1 MAPVIV
7 WFRRNLRFADNAAL
21 AAAVESSRPIIPLYV
36 VTEEDAG
43 SASRWW
49 LHHSLASLDREL
61 QQRGSGLVIRSGAAV
76 DVLQDVAEE
85 SGAGGIFF
93 ARRYEPA
100 SRAEEEAIETTLDAG
115 VDIHAFDDS
124 LLHHPQTVM
133 TQGGTPF
140 RVFTPFW
147 RAANSLGEPPSPD
160 EAPDAVEFAENLPAS
175 QRLDDLDLLPRA
187 PDWAQGLR
195 NTWNPGEPGG
205 LNRIDELE
213 AVVQDYAEGRDR
225 PDLDATSR
233 LSPHLHFGEV
243 SVRQVWHS
251 VRGFEARL
259 QASSGAE
266 ALLRQLYWRD
276 FSAYLLY
283 HSPKLPSEPLREE
296 FNAFP
301 WSDDEGLLRAWQKGQ
316 TGYPIV
322 DAGMRQLWATGW
334 MHNRVRMIVASFL
347 VKDLLIP
354 WQQGADWFLDTL
366 VDADLAN
373 NSASWQWVA
382 GCGTDAAPYFRI
394 FNPVLQGK
402 KFDPDGAYVR
412 RWVPE
417 IAGLP
422 NEVIHEPW
430 KATTAALDAAG
441 VRPGADYPA
450 PIVDHG
456 AARDAALAAYQDI
469 RGRRTS
475 NDAPGSS

>member
-1 MAPVIV
+1 MPPVIV
-7 WFRRNLRFADNAAL
+7 WFRRNLRIADNAAL
-21 AAAVESSRPIIPLYV
+21 AAAAESSRPIIPLYIL
-36 VTEEDAG
+36 TEGDSG
-43 SASRWW
+43 GASRWW
-49 LHHSLASLDREL
+49 LHHSLASLDGEL
-61 QQRGSGLVIRSGAAV
+61 RRRGSGLVIRTGAAS
-76 DVLQDVAEE
+76 DVLRDVVKE
-85 SGAGGIFF
+85 SGAKAIFL

-100 SRAEEEAIETTLDAG
+100 SRAEEEAVEADLDAD

-147 RAANSLGEPPSPD
+147 KAASSLGEPPLPD
-160 EAPDAVEFAENLPAS
+160 AAPDAIDFEASPPAS
-175 QRLDDLDLLPRA
+175 ERLDDLDLLPRA

-195 NTWNPGEPGG
+195 DTWAPGEPGG
-205 LNRIDELE
+205 LNRVDELE
-213 AVVQDYAEGRDR
+213 AVVQDYAEDRDR
-225 PDLDATSR
+225 PDRDATSR

-243 SVRQVWHS
+243 SVRQVWHA

-259 QASSGAE
+259 RASKGAE
-266 ALLRQLYWRD
+266 SLLRQLYWRD

-301 WSDDEGLLRAWQKGQ
+301 WSDDEDLLRAWQQGQ

-334 MHNRVRMIVASFL
+334 MHNRVRMIAASFL

-402 KFDPDGAYVR
+402 KFDPEGAYVR
-412 RWVPE
+412 HWVPE
-417 IAGLP
+417 LASLP
-422 NEVIHEPW
+422 NEDIHEPW
-430 KATTAALDAAG
+430 KAAAATLEAAG
-441 VRPGADYPA
+441 IRPGADYPA

-469 RGRRTS
+469 RGKRTS

>member
-1 MAPVIV
+1 MPPVIV

-21 AAAVESSRPIIPLYV
+21 TAATESKQPVIPLYV
-36 VTEEDAG
+36 LTDEDTG
-43 SASRWW
+43 GASRWW

-61 QQRGSGLVIRSGAAV
+61 RRLGSGLVIRSGAAP
-76 DVLQDVAEE
+76 DVLEE
-85 SGAGGIFF
+85 LVEETGANAVFF
-93 ARRYEPA
+93 SRRYEPA
-100 SRAEEEAIETTLDAG
+100 SRAEETALEEALEPSAE
-115 VDIHAFDDS
+115 IHAFDDS
-124 LLHHPQTVM
+124 LLHHPEVVK
-133 TQGGTPF
+133 TQAGTPF

-147 RAANSLGEPPSPD
+147 KAASSLGEPPPAAASPD
-160 EAPDAVEFAENLPAS
+160 SLELAPDLPDS
-175 QRLDDLDLLPRA
+175 ESLDELALLPRQ

-195 NTWNPGEPGG
+195 DTWQPGEPGA
-205 LNRIDELE
+205 LNRLDELE
-213 AVVQDYAEGRDR
+213 AVVRDYAERRDR

-233 LSPHLHFGEV
+233 LSAHLHFGEI
-243 SVRQVWHS
+243 SVRQVWHA

-259 QASSGAE
+259 RASKGAE
-266 ALLRQLYWRD
+266 SLLRQLYWRD
-276 FSAYLLY
+276 FSTYLLY
-283 HSPKLPSEPLREE
+283 HLPKLPSEPLREE

-301 WSDDEGLLRAWQKGQ
+301 WSDDEDLLRAWQKGQ

-322 DAGMRQLWATGW
+322 DAGMRQLWETGW

-402 KFDPDGAYVR
+402 KFDPDGNYVR
-412 RWVPE
+412 HWVPE

-422 NEVIHEPW
+422 DAVIHEPW
-430 KATTAALDAAG
+430 KAKALDAAG
-441 VRPGADYPA
+441 IRLGEDYPE

-456 AARDAALAAYQDI
+456 AARDEALAAYQAI
-469 RGRRTS
+469 RGSRTS
-475 NDAPGSS
+475 NEAPG